1 MQIVLASTSPR
12 RKEIMSWLDIDF
24 QSVKPEVEE
33 KNFKSNN
40 PEKLTRLLAEE
51 KAKSLLSFYK
61 DALIIGSD
69 AVVSFDNQILEKP
82 VDIED
87 QRKMLYLQKGKPA
100 AVVCAVCLIN
110 ANTGEKRVEV
120 KKTDYTMAD
129 LTDQQIE
136 DYLKT
141 GKGLDKA
148 GGFGL
153 QDENGL
159 FIGKM
164 LGCYTNAMGF
174 PICLVAEIL
183 KEFEIKVEVNIKKI
197 VEEKT
202 GRSC

>member
-1 MQIVLASTSPR
+1 
-12 RKEIMSWLDIDF
+12 MSWLGVDF
-24 QSVKPEVEE
+24 QNVKPEIEE
-33 KNFKSNN
+33 KNFKNSN
-40 PEKLTRLLAEE
+40 PENLTKLLAEK
-51 KAKSLLSFYK
+51 KAKSLMSFYK

-69 AVVSFDNQILEKP
+69 AVVSFNNQIIEKP

-100 AVVCAVCLIN
+100 TVVCAVCLVN
-110 ANTGEKRVEV
+110 ANTEKKRIEV

-129 LTDQQIE
+129 LTDKQIE
-136 DYLKT
+136 DYIKT

-159 FIGKM
+159 FIKEM
-164 LGCYTNAMGF
+164 VGCYTNAMGF
-174 PICLVAEIL
+174 PICLVAEMLEKFGVKI
-183 KEFEIKVEVNIKKI
+183 EIGIKKI